1 MTDLHIPE
9 SNVKA
14 RTTFLKADIKR
25 KGWKIKEVAARWGIT
40 PRRMSQILKN
50 PTYMHIDAIYG
61 LPNCPGQPN

>member
-1 MTDLHIPE
+1 MTDLHISE

-14 RTTFLKADIKR
+14 RTKFLKADIKR

-40 PRRMSQILKN
+40 ARRMSQILKN